1 MVEACLCGV
10 PPCTCTSDETCH
22 AAPGDFRGLQLM
34 ISDIDCVRTA
44 LEPHHEWR
52 QTATQGRRSLSFRNV
67 NVYFCHC
74 RRWERCTVFDI
85 DAYLAR
91 IGLSGRPSLAE
102 IHRSHVHA
110 IPFENLDPSCGRAV
124 SLDVDHLA
132 QKIVHGRRGGYCFE
146 QNLLLKAAYE
156 ALGAEV
162 ETYLARVRWRA
173 PAGAIR
179 PRAHLVLGVRSEGM
193 TWHADVGFG
202 GGTPLELMPFGPG
215 GPYEQSG
222 WLFRIVEEGPEL
234 VLQRLDGVSW
244 GDVYSFSKV
253 PSPFVDIETSNWFV
267 STNPS
272 SPFVSGLIIGRRP
285 SDGSVEILSDW
296 SGALLLTRETVEGMT
311 KTAVDPRQV
320 AQILETSFGLPGFQ
334 IGSEGR
340 IARIE

>member
-1 MVEACLCGV
+1 MYRLALAPRMKRVM
-10 PPCTCTSDETCH
+10 P
-22 AAPGDFRGLQLM
+22 PGDFRGLQLM

-179 PRAHLVLGVRSEGM
+179 PRAHLVLGVRSEGI

-202 GGTPLELMPFGPG
+202 GGTPLEPHLNSCR
-215 GPYEQSG
+215 SG
-222 WLFRIVEEGPEL
+222 QAVRMNSQVGCFESSRKVLSWCCSVSTVLVGATFTLFQKCP
-234 VLQRLDGVSW
+234 
-244 GDVYSFSKV
+244 V
-253 PSPFVDIETSNWFV
+253 PSSTSK
-267 STNPS
+267 P
-272 SPFVSGLIIGRRP
+272 
-285 SDGSVEILSDW
+285 
-296 SGALLLTRETVEGMT
+296 A
-311 KTAVDPRQV
+311 
-320 AQILETSFGLPGFQ
+320 
-334 IGSEGR
+334 IGS
-340 IARIE
+340 